1 MVDNLA
7 LVISHSLMLFVI
19 WRILKIDDGDTSRK
33 TPIRAAMRKPGT
45 AGRDIRPRA

>member
-19 WRILKIDDGDTSRK
+19 WRILKIDDGDSPRK
-33 TPIRAAMRKPGT
+33 TPIRAAVRKPGA
-45 AGRDIRPRA
+45 AGQDSRPRA